1 MPDWNTF
8 GKILIGIG
16 LGIVVLGVLLVVVDR
31 IPGLGNTIG
40 WLGKLPGDVG
50 DGVVASERIPRDL
63 GLAQPRKAR
72 QRGHGRGLHAI
83 ERHEDSLVAAEVQ
96 SLLR

>member
-1 MPDWNTF
+1 MLDWNPF

-40 WLGKLPGDVG
+40 WLGKLPGDI
-50 DGVVASERIPRDL
+50 SIKRDNFSFYFPIATSIVL
-63 GLAQPRKAR
+63 
-72 QRGHGRGLHAI
+72 
-83 ERHEDSLVAAEVQ
+83 SVFV
-96 SLLR
+96 SLLFYLVGWLFRR

>member
-1 MPDWNTF
+1 MPDWNPF

-40 WLGKLPGDVG
+40 WLGKLPGDI
-50 DGVVASERIPRDL
+50 SIKRDNFSFYFPIATSIVL
-63 GLAQPRKAR
+63 SVFL
-72 QRGHGRGLHAI
+72 
-83 ERHEDSLVAAEVQ
+83 
-96 SLLR
+96 SLLFYLVGWLFRR